1 MDSLFIIR
9 EEEKL
14 LCLNVQI
21 LYLLPHLFKLYIY
34 ELMQISNTKIM
45 NNQKYKLEKIKKAQ
59 KEKSSRDELFNSY
72 LDKTTKVEDK
82 IALVKF
88 KQKDN
93 NSVFLSSL
101 KTLMKQ

>member
-1 MDSLFIIR
+1 MD
-9 EEEKL
+9 
-14 LCLNVQI
+14 
-21 LYLLPHLFKLYIY
+21 
-34 ELMQISNTKIM
+34 
-45 NNQKYKLEKIKKAQ
+45 NQKYKLEKLKKTQ
-59 KEKSSRDELFNSY
+59 KAKSIRDELFNSY

-101 KTLMKQ
+101 KTLMKQQKVYFDLVNSIK

>member
-1 MDSLFIIR
+1 MQF
-9 EEEKL
+9 
-14 LCLNVQI
+14 
-21 LYLLPHLFKLYIY
+21 LYLLYNLFELYIY
-34 ELMQISNTKIM
+34 ELIQISNTKIM
-45 NNQKYKLEKIKKAQ
+45 DNQKYKLEKLKKAQ
-59 KEKSSRDELFNSY
+59 KAKSSRDKLFNSY

>member
-1 MDSLFIIR
+1 MD
-9 EEEKL
+9 
-14 LCLNVQI
+14 
-21 LYLLPHLFKLYIY
+21 
-34 ELMQISNTKIM
+34 
-45 NNQKYKLEKIKKAQ
+45 NQKYKLEKLKKAQ
-59 KEKSSRDELFNSY
+59 KAKFSRDELFNSY

-93 NSVFLSSL
+93 NSLFLSSL

>member
-1 MDSLFIIR
+1 MD
-9 EEEKL
+9 
-14 LCLNVQI
+14 
-21 LYLLPHLFKLYIY
+21 
-34 ELMQISNTKIM
+34 
-45 NNQKYKLEKIKKAQ
+45 NQKYKLEKLKKAQ
-59 KEKSSRDELFNSY
+59 KEKTRRDELYNSY

-101 KTLMKQ
+101 KTLMKQQEVYSDLVNSIKLITLLKLLVAEEGLEPPTPGL

>member
-1 MDSLFIIR
+1 MD
-9 EEEKL
+9 
-14 LCLNVQI
+14 
-21 LYLLPHLFKLYIY
+21 
-34 ELMQISNTKIM
+34 
-45 NNQKYKLEKIKKAQ
+45 NQKYKLEKLRKAQ
-59 KEKSSRDELFNSY
+59 KAKSSRDALFNSY

-82 IALVKF
+82 IALIKF

>member
-1 MDSLFIIR
+1 MD
-9 EEEKL
+9 
-14 LCLNVQI
+14 
-21 LYLLPHLFKLYIY
+21 
-34 ELMQISNTKIM
+34 
-45 NNQKYKLEKIKKAQ
+45 NQKYKLEKLKKAQ
-59 KEKSSRDELFNSY
+59 KAKSSRDELFNSY

-101 KTLMKQ
+101 KTLMKQQKIYLDLVNSLKLITLLRLLVAEEGLEPPTPGL

>member
-1 MDSLFIIR
+1 MD
-9 EEEKL
+9 
-14 LCLNVQI
+14 
-21 LYLLPHLFKLYIY
+21 
-34 ELMQISNTKIM
+34 
-45 NNQKYKLEKIKKAQ
+45 NQKYKLEKLKKSQ
-59 KEKSSRDELFNSY
+59 KAKSSRDELFNSY

>member
-1 MDSLFIIR
+1 MDS
-9 EEEKL
+9 
-14 LCLNVQI
+14 
-21 LYLLPHLFKLYIY
+21 
-34 ELMQISNTKIM
+34 
-45 NNQKYKLEKIKKAQ
+45 QKYKLEKLKKAQ
-59 KEKSSRDELFNSY
+59 KAKSSRDELFNSY

-101 KTLMKQ
+101 KTLMKQQKVYFDLVNSVKLISLLRLLVAQEGLEYPTPRL

>member
-1 MDSLFIIR
+1 M
-9 EEEKL
+9 
-14 LCLNVQI
+14 QI

-34 ELMQISNTKIM
+34 ELIQISNTKIM
-45 NNQKYKLEKIKKAQ
+45 DNQKYKLEKLKKAQ
-59 KEKSSRDELFNSY
+59 KAKSSRDELFNSY

-88 KQKDN
+88 KQKNN

>member
-1 MDSLFIIR
+1 M
-9 EEEKL
+9 
-14 LCLNVQI
+14 QI

-34 ELMQISNTKIM
+34 ELIQISNTKIM
-45 NNQKYKLEKIKKAQ
+45 DNQKYKLEKLKKAQ
-59 KEKSSRDELFNSY
+59 KARSSRDELFNSY

-88 KQKDN
+88 KQKNN
-93 NSVFLSSL
+93 NSLFLSSL

>member
-1 MDSLFIIR
+1 MMD
-9 EEEKL
+9 
-14 LCLNVQI
+14 
-21 LYLLPHLFKLYIY
+21 
-34 ELMQISNTKIM
+34 
-45 NNQKYKLEKIKKAQ
+45 NQKYKLEKLKKAQ
-59 KEKSSRDELFNSY
+59 KAKSSRDELFNSY

-101 KTLMKQ
+101 KTLMKQQKVYFDLVNSIK

>member
-1 MDSLFIIR
+1 M
-9 EEEKL
+9 
-14 LCLNVQI
+14 QI
-21 LYLLPHLFKLYIY
+21 LYLLPHLFKLFIY
-34 ELMQISNTKIM
+34 ELIQISNTKIM
-45 NNQKYKLEKIKKAQ
+45 DNQKYKLDKLKKAQ
-59 KEKSSRDELFNSY
+59 KAKSSRDELFNSY

>member
-1 MDSLFIIR
+1 GGGR
-9 EEEKL
+9 L

-34 ELMQISNTKIM
+34 ELIQISNTKIM
-45 NNQKYKLEKIKKAQ
+45 DNQKYKLEKLKKAQ
-59 KEKSSRDELFNSY
+59 KARSSRDELFNSY

-93 NSVFLSSL
+93 NSLFLSSL

>member
-1 MDSLFIIR
+1 MD
-9 EEEKL
+9 
-14 LCLNVQI
+14 
-21 LYLLPHLFKLYIY
+21 
-34 ELMQISNTKIM
+34 
-45 NNQKYKLEKIKKAQ
+45 NQKYKLEKLKKAQ
-59 KEKSSRDELFNSY
+59 KAKSSRDELFNSY

-101 KTLMKQ
+101 KTLMKQQKIYLDLVNYLKIITLLRLLVAEEGLEPPTPGL